1 MCTPPRAPRHADD
14 RGVWRYVIRRCAQAL
29 ELKLADACGAVA
41 LVELGPT
48 PASARRACAFSGGAQ
63 QPLQLSG
70 HRGTRRLGRAAT
82 AAQVTA
88 TAAATVDAPAAESTT
103 AAASST
109 EAAAA
114 TAVTAATAAEF
125 VAARLHA
132 TMPHLRS
139 QQLGLLP
146 PPARLEGRARGLPL
160 PSTTARHL
168 TLARLRCGQ
177 PRSMRACH
185 QMQ

>member
-70 HRGTRRLGRAAT
+70 HSGTRRLGRAAT

-88 TAAATVDAPAAESTT
+88 TNTGFDDDGWGDEWDFDDLEKPSRDQIDPD
-103 AAASST
+103 
-109 EAAAA
+109 
-114 TAVTAATAAEF
+114 
-125 VAARLHA
+125 VAKAYKVGIDID
-132 TMPHLRS
+132 S
-139 QQLGLLP
+139 K
-146 PPARLEGRARGLPL
+146 
-160 PSTTARHL
+160 
-168 TLARLRCGQ
+168 
-177 PRSMRACH
+177 
-185 QMQ
+185 